1 LSQDELGVRSRIHR
15 NYIGAMERGEI
26 NATFAVLLKLARG
39 LDMPLSRLIAEAEQ
53 LRRDPHFRAVAVKP
67 GEVPKPGSH
76 PQLERPHTGPGGER
90 EAADAVHESVVV
102 ELVYGLVDE
111 DRRRRALRSIR
122 ERELAHQL
130 LDGDKGRVALAEE
143 AEDLVGDVV

>member
-1 LSQDELGVRSRIHR
+1 MAGKQHSPEHRALGRAVLVARARQALSQDELGVRSRIHR

-67 GEVPKPGSH
+67 G
-76 PQLERPHTGPGGER
+76 
-90 EAADAVHESVVV
+90 
-102 ELVYGLVDE
+102 
-111 DRRRRALRSIR
+111 
-122 ERELAHQL
+122 
-130 LDGDKGRVALAEE
+130 
-143 AEDLVGDVV
+143 